1 MRLLSLQSPRQ
12 VIYSFAPCYTSF
24 LLQIMRS
31 SPDGL
36 TAVISLKPAAKAADP
51 SSSGRKMRS
60 LSLQVGVV
68 RT

>member
-24 LLQIMRS
+24 LLQIMR